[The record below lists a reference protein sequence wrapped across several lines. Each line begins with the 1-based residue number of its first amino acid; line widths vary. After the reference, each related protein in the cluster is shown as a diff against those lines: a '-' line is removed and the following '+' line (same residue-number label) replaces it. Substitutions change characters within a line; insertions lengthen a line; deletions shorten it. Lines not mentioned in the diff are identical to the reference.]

1 MPKAHI
7 MTLMATLAVGA
18 FAPRLAAQDTSSVTQ
33 QPQPDT
39 SAYTGATG
47 VDTSARPGRVEAADT
62 FAGAAMDTLR
72 GGMDT
77 LSGRMDTLGR
87 AGMDTLGGQ
96 MDTLGRPASDT
107 LSGRMDTLSGGP
119 MDTLR
124 GRATDTL
131 SGGSAD
137 TARWH
142 RAMGDTTAMDS
153 SHAGKQA
160 KKDAK
165 HRMAP
170 VGHDSTGHAAM
181 DTTGM
186 TGRHADSTS
195 LDQATAP
202 ETGVAPSSDT
212 TAAPYDA
219 NGMSGQDQDST
230 GMSQPTTQ
238 PGQSTSPSGP

>member
-1 MPKAHI
+1 
-7 MTLMATLAVGA
+7 
-18 FAPRLAAQDTSSVTQ
+18 SVTQ

-96 MDTLGRPASDT
+96 MDTLGRRGS
-107 LSGRMDTLSGGP
+107 DTLSGGP

-137 TARWH
+137 TAGWH

-153 SHAGKQA
+153 SQAGKQA

-165 HRMAP
+165 LRKAR
-170 VGHDSTGHAAM
+170 VGHDSTSM
-181 DTTGM
+181 E
-186 TGRHADSTS
+186 
-195 LDQATAP
+195 QATAP

-219 NGMSGQDQDST
+219 NGMSGQDTDST